1 MCKLNDILNTEVRS
15 YDGEPS
21 AKQGMSVERIRFNTD
36 VMFALAKRLEMP
48 LDRATELMRRRDG
61 FRHLHRSF
69 ARRHEVS
76 AYEIAKELS
85 LSLR

>member
-48 LDRATELMRRRDG
+48 LDRTMELMRTHDG
-61 FRHLHRSF
+61 FRRLYRSF
-69 ARRHEVS
+69 SRRHEAS
-76 AYEIAKELS
+76 ANEIAKELS
-85 LSLR
+85 HSLQ